1 MGRGKEKKEEKRR
14 RREEVGY
21 NGDGSRG
28 RKNTTGKCLGG
39 FPNRK
44 ASIQPRYHMITLDRF
59 RSSSPTL
66 SFAASSAQTDNMDTC
81 KRFFSKIFDAVEKHV
96 GLPPDINTKPETI
109 LQILHNH
116 HLLVQNMWP
125 NFTIKSIN
133 RNTPATTIFA
143 LEKPTKLGLAQEAV
157 TFTSFEDGVSVLEE
171 VGPTTRYRTHWTVTK
186 TTTTTDQ
193 YSLRETFATSDEFL
207 ELLYRLKDDCH
218 HLNTKWLV
226 HLFNQIAT
234 GKVCISDVSEG
245 EVRPLASSQQ
255 RCVDTAKLKND

>member
-1 MGRGKEKKEEKRR
+1 M
-14 RREEVGY
+14 
-21 NGDGSRG
+21 GDGRWG
-28 RKNTTGKCLGG
+28 RKNTTERCLGG
-39 FPNRK
+39 SQIGKRLYSRHKTAKVSHDHPR
-44 ASIQPRYHMITLDRF
+44 SISIFITSTFFCSLIC
-59 RSSSPTL
+59 
-66 SFAASSAQTDNMDTC
+66 QTDNMDTC
-81 KRFFSKIFDAVEKHV
+81 KRFFSKIFDPVEKHV
-96 GLPPDINTKPETI
+96 GLLPDINTKPETI

-255 RCVDTAKLKND
+255 RCVYTAKLKND